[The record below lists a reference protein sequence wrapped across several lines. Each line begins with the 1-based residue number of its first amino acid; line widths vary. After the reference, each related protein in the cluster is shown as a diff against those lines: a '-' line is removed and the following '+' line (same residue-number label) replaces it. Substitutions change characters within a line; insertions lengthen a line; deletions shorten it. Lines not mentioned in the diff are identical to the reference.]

1 MGKYSLFT
9 QASQSFNKEKLVL
22 SAGLRVDGNT
32 YSKDMSNP
40 LNQLSPRISL
50 AYSLTKRLSVNFNT
64 GIFYQLPPF
73 TILGY
78 QQNGEFVNK
87 TNNIKYVGNK
97 QVVLGLEFNTDFN
110 AKITIES
117 FYKFY
122 NNYPFLLRDS
132 VTLANLG
139 GDFGVIGNE
148 PAIPRSNGRSYGF
161 EFLFQQ
167 RLYKGFYGIFA
178 YTLGWSAFEDK
189 NGDLVSSSWDAR
201 HIISTTLGKKFKKN
215 WEIGMNWRFQSGLP
229 FTPFSPASSLV
240 ANWSV
245 NNRGILDFNQINTLR
260 REAFNT
266 VDIRVDKKWFF
277 TKWSLNLYLDIE
289 NITGNAIPSNQLI
302 LDRAKDADGKPVGG
316 PVIINPTAPL
326 AEQRYLLKTI
336 TDAQGTL
343 LPTIG
348 IMIEW

>member
-1 MGKYSLFT
+1 M
-9 QASQSFNKEKLVL
+9 
-22 SAGLRVDGNT
+22 RVDGNT

-40 LNQLSPRISL
+40 LNQFSPRISL

-139 GDFGVIGNE
+139 EILVLLATNPLFQGQMVEVTDLSFFI
-148 PAIPRSNGRSYGF
+148 SKDYTKGF
-161 EFLFQQ
+161 MEFL
-167 RLYKGFYGIFA
+167 
-178 YTLGWSAFEDK
+178 
-189 NGDLVSSSWDAR
+189 
-201 HIISTTLGKKFKKN
+201 
-215 WEIGMNWRFQSGLP
+215 P
-229 FTPFSPASSLV
+229 
-240 ANWSV
+240 
-245 NNRGILDFNQINTLR
+245 IL
-260 REAFNT
+260 
-266 VDIRVDKKWFF
+266 
-277 TKWSLNLYLDIE
+277 
-289 NITGNAIPSNQLI
+289 
-302 LDRAKDADGKPVGG
+302 
-316 PVIINPTAPL
+316 
-326 AEQRYLLKTI
+326 
-336 TDAQGTL
+336 
-343 LPTIG
+343 
-348 IMIEW
+348 